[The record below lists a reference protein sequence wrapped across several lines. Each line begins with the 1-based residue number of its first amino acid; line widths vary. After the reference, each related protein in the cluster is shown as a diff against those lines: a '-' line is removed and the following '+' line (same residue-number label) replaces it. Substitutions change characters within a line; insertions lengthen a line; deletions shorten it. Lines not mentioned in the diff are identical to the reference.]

1 MSILGAI
8 AGAAVAGMFAKRQA
22 SKQMDFQ
29 ERMSETAHQREV
41 ADLRAAGLNPILSG
55 TGGVGATTPGGAMAT
70 ADLASSAKMGA
81 LVEQE
86 LKNLK
91 ETQKNIEADTNKKI
105 VEGDILGEQWHSA
118 RAKATY
124 DKKTAEFFREGNIPG
139 DLKFYADQLG
149 LDANTIANIF
159 KMISVKGIKNQSSGK
174 KVWQNPKLEN
184 IRKKNGK

>member
-1 MSILGAI
+1 MSVLGAI
-8 AGAAVAGMFAKRQA
+8 AGAVVSGMFAKRQA
-22 SKQMDFQ
+22 KKQMDFQ
-29 ERMSETAHQREV
+29 AQQSATAHQREV
-41 ADLRAAGLNPILSG
+41 EDLRAAGLNPILSG
-55 TGGVGATTPGGAMAT
+55 TGGVGASTPAGAMANV
-70 ADLASSAKMGA
+70 DIVSSAKMGA

-91 ETQKNIEADTNKKI
+91 ETQKNIEADTNRKI
-105 VEGDILGEQWHSA
+105 VETDILGEQWHSA

-124 DKKTAEFFREGNIPG
+124 DKKSAEFFREGNIPG

-159 KMISVKGIKNQSSGK
+159 KFLNVKGIKNQSNAK
-174 KVWQNPKLEN
+174 KVWQNPRLEN